1 MEINVFVQEG
11 NSKRIQKKWKQF
23 RKLKLQLNKRK
34 KKEVQATTIIFYRRI
49 IQDKNENNDKFNF
62 TRLLFENQV
71 NTRKI
76 RYNKIS

>member
-23 RKLKLQLNKRK
+23 RKLKLELN
-34 KKEVQATTIIFYRRI
+34 EVQATTIIFYRRI

>member
-23 RKLKLQLNKRK
+23 RKLKLQLN
-34 KKEVQATTIIFYRRI
+34 EVQATTIIFYRRI